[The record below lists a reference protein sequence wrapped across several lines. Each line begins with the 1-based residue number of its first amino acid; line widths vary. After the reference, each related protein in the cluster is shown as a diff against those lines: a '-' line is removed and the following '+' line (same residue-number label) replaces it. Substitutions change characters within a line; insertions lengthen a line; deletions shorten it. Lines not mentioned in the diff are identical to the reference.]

1 LLATARSISIATAAT
16 LFRLHGATEPESIG
30 QAVFSR

>member
-1 LLATARSISIATAAT
+1 LLATARSISIATSAT
-16 LFRLHGATEPESIG
+16 LFRLHGTTEPENIG